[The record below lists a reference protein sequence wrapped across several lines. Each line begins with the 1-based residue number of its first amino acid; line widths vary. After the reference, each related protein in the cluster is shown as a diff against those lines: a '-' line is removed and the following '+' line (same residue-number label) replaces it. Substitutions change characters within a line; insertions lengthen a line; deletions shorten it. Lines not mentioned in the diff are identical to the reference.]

1 MRSLLR
7 NLRDSE
13 DGQALTE
20 LALVLPI
27 LLIVLVGIVELG
39 HAVNT
44 WNNDTDTANVAA
56 RYAIVGNLPERYPC
70 GEEKTVKPSTLDEL
84 IKCSAKSEG
93 TPGEVTSC
101 VSIPTAA
108 IGEPV
113 EVKVYSKYKW
123 LSYLKFSP
131 AEAAVTGSATMRL
144 ETVPSANLGYQA
156 APCK

>member
-56 RYAIVGNLPERYPC
+56 RYAIVGNLPSYGPC
-70 GEEKTVKPSTLDEL
+70 PNEATFAAFIQCEAEHDGVPKP
-84 IKCSAKSEG
+84 I
-93 TPGEVTSC
+93 TSC
-101 VSIPTAA
+101 VSIEKAEVGA
-108 IGEPV
+108 PV

-123 LSYLKFSP
+123 LGYLKFSP
-131 AEAAVTGSATMRL
+131 AEAEVTGSATMRL
-144 ETVPSANLGYQA
+144 ETVPPASLGYQSGKCA
-156 APCK
+156 